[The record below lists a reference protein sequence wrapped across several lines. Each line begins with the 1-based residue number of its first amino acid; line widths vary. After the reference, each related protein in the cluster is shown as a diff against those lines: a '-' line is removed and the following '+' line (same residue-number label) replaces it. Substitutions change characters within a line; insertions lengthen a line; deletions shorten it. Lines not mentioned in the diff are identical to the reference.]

1 LTEKKQKRNNEE
13 DLALKFSLFYKELRK
28 KKKSEWDRVLPFNEY
43 IVDRWEK
50 AKFVKTG
57 KNSSIYDSSY
67 IYGDVVI
74 GKNTWVGPF
83 TLLDG
88 SGGKL
93 SIGDYCSIS
102 SGVQIYTHDSVKW
115 AITGGKASYEK
126 DSVKIGNCCYVG
138 PHSIILKGTKI
149 GKHSIIGAHAFVNS
163 DIPSNSIVF
172 GIPAKV
178 VGKIKINGSKVVLK
192 YFEKKKKYFK

>member
-1 LTEKKQKRNNEE
+1 MTIKKQKKNNEE
-13 DLALKFSLFYKELRK
+13 EFFRKMNSLYKEQRQK
-28 KKKSEWDRVLPFNEY
+28 KKTQWNRVLPFNEY
-43 IVDRWEK
+43 LVDRWEK
-50 AKFVKTG
+50 AKFVKAG

-67 IYGDVVI
+67 IYGNVTI
-74 GKNTWVGPF
+74 GKNTWIGPY

-102 SGVQIYTHDSVKW
+102 SGVQIYTHNSVNW

-126 DSVKIGNCCYVG
+126 DSVRIGNYCYIG
-138 PHSIILKGTKI
+138 PYSIISMGTKI
-149 GKHSIIGAHAFVNS
+149 GKHSIIGAHSLVKTN
-163 DIPSNSIVF
+163 IPPNSIAF

-178 VGKIKINGSKVVLK
+178 VGKLIVTGKNVD
-192 YFEKKKKYFK
+192 YEYFK